1 MAEVQELTKNSTTTD
16 AGRHTPGPHAKD
28 AHEHGHDHEHDDHAH
43 GFELQDGIRIALVAL
58 AAGLVWFRV
67 WEPLAH
73 VSIIG
78 IAGTLIGIYP
88 ILKEAAENVM
98 ERRMTMELSMTIAI
112 LAALAIGQFFTA
124 LIIVLFV
131 LIAEVLEGLT
141 VRRGRTAIRE
151 LLNLLPNEVTVRR
164 NGKAEQLGIE
174 NIRPGEVIEVNPGA
188 RIPVDGDVVAG
199 NSFVDQSA
207 ITGESL
213 PVEKLPGM
221 SVFAGTVNQS
231 GALEV
236 RVASIGRDTAFG
248 RILNAVEEAER
259 SRAPIQ
265 KTADKLAGYLVW
277 FALGCAVLTFIVT
290 RNLTSTISVVI
301 VAGACGIA
309 AGTPLAILGGIGRSA
324 REGAIIKGGLY
335 LELLSSIDTVVFDK
349 TGTLTF
355 GNPEVTAVLPA
366 AGHTE
371 HEVLGIASIAEQR
384 SEHPLGKAIV
394 KKAAEAQVDAD
405 VPEEFRYVPGKG
417 IECRSAHRSIF
428 VGNRAFLQ
436 DAKIALNGLPSGND
450 SASEILIACNGDY
463 IGTVRIADTLRPE
476 AKKAIAALHDMGLRT
491 VLLTGDAK
499 IVADSIASDVGIN
512 VIHADVLPDQKS
524 KVIKDLVDSGRKVAM
539 VGDGINDAPALME
552 ATVGIAMGSGTE
564 VARESAKIMLIG
576 NNFLRLVDTIKIS
589 KRCHRII
596 MQNFTGTLAVDSVG
610 VGLAAF
616 GLLNPLLAAFI
627 HVASELT
634 FILNSARLLPRNGFR
649 GASNKAPNGA
659 SNLVLKQKA
668 NLGDRKL

>member
-1 MAEVQELTKNSTTTD
+1 MPDVKESLPTD
-16 AGRHTPGPHAKD
+16 VVIPAITESVAMK
-28 AHEHGHDHEHDDHAH
+28 HGDDDHDHEAHDH
-43 GFELQDGIRIALVAL
+43 GFELQEGIRILLVAV
-58 AAGLVWFRV
+58 AAALVWFRV
-67 WEPLAH
+67 WEPFAH

-141 VRRGRTAIRE
+141 VQRGRTAIRE

-164 NGKAEQLGIE
+164 NGRAEQRSTE
-174 NIRPGEVIEVNPGA
+174 SIRPGEIIEVNPGA
-188 RIPVDGDVVAG
+188 RIPVDGDVVGG
-199 NSFVDQSA
+199 NSFVDQA
-207 ITGESL
+207 TITGESL
-213 PVEKLPGM
+213 PVEKFPGA

-231 GALEV
+231 GALEI
-236 RVASIGRDTAFG
+236 RVSRIGRDTAFG

-265 KTADKLAGYLVW
+265 KTADRLAGYLVW
-277 FALGCAVLTFIVT
+277 FALGCAVLTFIIT
-290 RNLTSTISVVI
+290 RNLTSTISVII

-335 LELLSSIDTVVFDK
+335 LELLSSVDTVVFDK

-355 GNPEVTAVLPA
+355 GTPEVTSILA
-366 AGHTE
+366 ADGHKE
-371 HEVLGIASIAEQR
+371 QEVLKIASIAEQR
-384 SEHPLGKAIV
+384 SEHPLAKAIV
-394 KKAAEAQVDAD
+394 NKAAESQLEVSA
-405 VPEEFRYVPGKG
+405 PEEFKYAPGKG
-417 IECRSAHRSIF
+417 IDCRVDHRRIL
-428 VGNRAFLQ
+428 VGSKAFLR
-436 DAKIALNGLPSGND
+436 DNNVVLNGAGSSGDPS
-450 SASEILIACNGDY
+450 SEILVACNGVY
-463 IGTVRIADTLRPE
+463 LGAIGIADTLRPE
-476 AKKAIAALHDMGLRT
+476 AKQSVAALHSLGIRT

-499 IVADSIASDVGIN
+499 GIAESIAKEVGID
-512 VIHADVLPDQKS
+512 VIHSEVLPDQKS
-524 KVIKDLVDSGRKVAM
+524 EVIRELVRSGRKVAM
-539 VGDGINDAPALME
+539 VGDGINDAPALMQ

-576 NNFLRLVDTIKIS
+576 NDLLRLVDTIKIS
-589 KRCHRII
+589 RRCHRTI
-596 MQNFTGTLAVDSVG
+596 MQNFAGTLAVDSVG

-616 GLLNPLLAAFI
+616 GMLNPLFAAFI

-634 FILNSARLLPRNGFR
+634 FILNSARLLPRKR
-649 GASNKAPNGA
+649 
-659 SNLVLKQKA
+659 
-668 NLGDRKL
+668 

>member
-1 MAEVQELTKNSTTTD
+1 MPDVRESSPANVVIPVMAESVAMT
-16 AGRHTPGPHAKD
+16 
-28 AHEHGHDHEHDDHAH
+28 HGAEVHDHEAHDH
-43 GFELQDGIRIALVAL
+43 GFELQDGIRIALVAF
-58 AAGLVWFRV
+58 AAGLVWFRI
-67 WEPLAH
+67 WEPFAR
-73 VSIIG
+73 VSIVG
-78 IAGTLIGIYP
+78 IAGTLIGMYP

-141 VRRGRTAIRE
+141 VQRGRTAIRD

-164 NGKAEQLGIE
+164 NGRAEQRGTDS
-174 NIRPGEVIEVNPGA
+174 IRPGEVIEVNPGA
-188 RIPVDGDVVAG
+188 RIPVDGDVISG
-199 NSFVDQSA
+199 NSFVDQGT

-213 PVEKLPGM
+213 PVEKHPGT

-231 GALEV
+231 GALEI
-236 RVASIGRDTAFG
+236 RVTRIGRDTAFG

-265 KTADKLAGYLVW
+265 KTADRLAGYLVW
-277 FALGCAVLTFIVT
+277 FALGCAVFTFIIT
-290 RNLTSTISVVI
+290 RNLTSTISVII

-335 LELLSSIDTVVFDK
+335 LELLSSVDTVVFDK

-355 GNPEVTAVLPA
+355 GTPEVTSIQPA
-366 AGHTE
+366 DGHTE
-371 HEVLGIASIAEQR
+371 EEVLQVASIAEQR

-394 KKAAEAQVDAD
+394 NKATESQLEVSA
-405 VPEEFRYVPGKG
+405 PEEFKYVPGKG
-417 IECRSAHRSIF
+417 IDCRADHRRVL
-428 VGNRAFLQ
+428 VGNRAFLR
-436 DAKIALNGLPSGND
+436 DNNIVLNGAGSRTD
-450 SASEILIACNGDY
+450 TSSEILV
-463 IGTVRIADTLRPE
+463 VRDGSYLGAIQIADTLRSE
-476 AKKAIAALHDMGLRT
+476 AKESVAALHALGLRT
-491 VLLTGDAK
+491 VLLTGDTK
-499 IVADSIASDVGIN
+499 PVAESIAKQVGIDI
-512 VIHADVLPDQKS
+512 VHAEVLPDQKS
-524 KVIKDLVDSGRKVAM
+524 EVIKQLVSSGRKVAM
-539 VGDGINDAPALME
+539 VGDGINDAPALMQ

-576 NNFLRLVDTIKIS
+576 NNLLRLVDTIKIS
-589 KRCHRII
+589 RRCRRTI
-596 MQNFTGTLAVDSVG
+596 MQNFAGTLTVDSVG

-634 FILNSARLLPRNGFR
+634 FILNSATLLPRKKVPTG
-649 GASNKAPNGA
+649 SLEK
-659 SNLVLKQKA
+659 S
-668 NLGDRKL
+668 

>member
-1 MAEVQELTKNSTTTD
+1 MPHVREGLPTD
-16 AGRHTPGPHAKD
+16 AAVPAIAESVAMKADDD
-28 AHEHGHDHEHDDHAH
+28 AHDHEGHDH
-43 GFELQDGIRIALVAL
+43 GFELQEGIRIALVAV
-58 AAGLVWFRV
+58 AAALVWLRV
-67 WEPLAH
+67 WEPFAH

-78 IAGTLIGIYP
+78 IVGTLIGIYP

-141 VRRGRTAIRE
+141 VQRGRTAIRE

-164 NGKAEQLGIE
+164 NGRAEQRSTE
-174 NIRPGEVIEVNPGA
+174 SIRPGEIIEVNPGA
-188 RIPVDGDVVAG
+188 RIPVDGDVVGG
-199 NSFVDQSA
+199 NSFVDQA
-207 ITGESL
+207 TITGESL
-213 PVEKLPGM
+213 PVEKLPGT

-231 GALEV
+231 GALEI
-236 RVASIGRDTAFG
+236 RVGRIGRDTAFG

-265 KTADKLAGYLVW
+265 KTADRLAGYLVW
-277 FALGCAVLTFIVT
+277 FALACAVLTFIIT
-290 RNLTSTISVVI
+290 HNLTSTISVII

-335 LELLSSIDTVVFDK
+335 LELLSSVDTVVFDK

-355 GNPEVTAVLPA
+355 GNPEVTSILA
-366 AGHTE
+366 ANGHTE
-371 HEVLGIASIAEQR
+371 QEVLQIASIAEQR

-394 KKAAEAQVDAD
+394 NKAAEAQLEVFA
-405 VPEEFRYVPGKG
+405 PEEFKYAPGKG
-417 IECRSAHRSIF
+417 IDCRVDHRRIL
-428 VGNRAFLQ
+428 VGNRAFLR
-436 DAKIALNGLPSGND
+436 DNNIVLNGAGSHPDPS
-450 SASEILIACNGDY
+450 SEILVACNGAY
-463 IGTVRIADTLRPE
+463 LGAIGIADTLRPE
-476 AKKAIAALHDMGLRT
+476 AKQSVAALHALGIRT

-499 IVADSIASDVGIN
+499 LVAESIAKEVGID
-512 VIHADVLPDQKS
+512 VIHAEVLPDQKS
-524 KVIKDLVDSGRKVAM
+524 EVIRQLVKGGQKVAM
-539 VGDGINDAPALME
+539 VGDGINDAPALMQ

-576 NNFLRLVDTIKIS
+576 NNLLRLVDTIKIS
-589 KRCHRII
+589 RRCHRTI
-596 MQNFTGTLAVDSVG
+596 MQNFAGTLAVDSVG

-616 GLLNPLLAAFI
+616 GMLNPLLAAFI

-634 FILNSARLLPRNGFR
+634 FILNSARLLPG
-649 GASNKAPNGA
+649 
-659 SNLVLKQKA
+659 
-668 NLGDRKL
+668 RKR

>member
-1 MAEVQELTKNSTTTD
+1 MLDVKESFREQPAAIETATSVSLTHRNGAEHQD
-16 AGRHTPGPHAKD
+16 HDG
-28 AHEHGHDHEHDDHAH
+28 HEHG
-43 GFELQDGIRIALVAL
+43 FEVQDGVRIVLVAIT
-58 AAGLVWFRV
+58 AALVWFRV
-67 WEPLAH
+67 WEPFGR

-78 IAGTLIGIYP
+78 VLGTLIGIYP

-141 VRRGRTAIRE
+141 VQRGRTAIRE
-151 LLNLLPNEVTVRR
+151 LLNLLPNEVTVRI
-164 NGKAEQLGIE
+164 NGRAEQRRTDS
-174 NIRPGEVIEVNPGA
+174 IRPGETIEVNPGS
-188 RIPVDGDVVAG
+188 RIPVDGDVVGG

-213 PVEKLPGM
+213 PVEKLPGT

-231 GALEV
+231 GALEI
-236 RVASIGRDTAFG
+236 RVARIGRDTAFG

-265 KTADKLAGYLVW
+265 KTADRLAGYLVW
-277 FALGCAVLTFIVT
+277 FALGCAVLTFAIT
-290 RNLTSTISVVI
+290 RNLTSTISVII

-309 AGTPLAILGGIGRSA
+309 AGTPLAVLGGIGRSA

-335 LELLSSIDTVVFDK
+335 LELLSSVDTVVFDK

-355 GNPEVTAVLPA
+355 GNPEVTSILPA
-366 AGHTE
+366 DGHTE
-371 HEVLGIASIAEQR
+371 QEVLQIASIAEQR

-394 KKAAEAQVDAD
+394 SKAAESQLQASA
-405 VPEEFRYVPGKG
+405 PEEFKYVPGKG
-417 IECRSAHRSIF
+417 IVCRADHRTIL

-436 DAKIALNGLPSGND
+436 ENKITLNGARAATD
-450 SASEILIACNGDY
+450 SSSEILVARDGVY
-463 IGTVRIADTLRPE
+463 LGTIQIADMLRPE
-476 AKKAIAALHDMGLRT
+476 SKRAVAALHALGIRT
-491 VLLTGDAK
+491 VILTGDAK
-499 IVADSIASDVGIN
+499 PVAQTIAKEVGIDI
-512 VIHADVLPDQKS
+512 VHAEVLPDQKS
-524 KVIKDLVDSGRKVAM
+524 EVIRRLVSSGKKVAM
-539 VGDGINDAPALME
+539 VGDGINDAPALMQ

-576 NNFLRLVDTIKIS
+576 NDLLRLVDTIKIS
-589 KRCHRII
+589 RRCHRTI
-596 MQNFTGTLAVDSVG
+596 MQNFGGTLAVDSVG

-616 GLLNPLLAAFI
+616 GMLNPLFAAFI

-634 FILNSARLLPRNGFR
+634 FILNSARLLP
-649 GASNKAPNGA
+649 A
-659 SNLVLKQKA
+659 
-668 NLGDRKL
+668 RKR

>member
-1 MAEVQELTKNSTTTD
+1 MPQVKESSPTD
-16 AGRHTPGPHAKD
+16 AVLPAIAESVAIKHGD
-28 AHEHGHDHEHDDHAH
+28 DGHDGEAHDH
-43 GFELQDGIRIALVAL
+43 GFELQDVIRIALVAI
-58 AAGLVWFRV
+58 AAALVWFRV
-67 WEPLAH
+67 WEPFAH

-78 IAGTLIGIYP
+78 IVGTLIGIYP

-141 VRRGRTAIRE
+141 VQRGRTAIRE

-164 NGKAEQLGIE
+164 NGRAEQRSTE
-174 NIRPGEVIEVNPGA
+174 SIRAGEIIEVNPGA
-188 RIPVDGDVVAG
+188 RIPVDGDVVGG
-199 NSFVDQSA
+199 NSFVDQA
-207 ITGESL
+207 TITGESL
-213 PVEKLPGM
+213 PVEKLPGT

-231 GALEV
+231 GALEI
-236 RVASIGRDTAFG
+236 RVTRIGRDTAFG

-265 KTADKLAGYLVW
+265 KTADRLAGYLVW
-277 FALGCAVLTFIVT
+277 FALGCAVLTFLIT
-290 RNLTSTISVVI
+290 RNLTSTISVII

-335 LELLSSIDTVVFDK
+335 LELLSSVDTVVFDK

-355 GNPEVTAVLPA
+355 GTPEVTSILA
-366 AGHTE
+366 AHGHTE
-371 HEVLGIASIAEQR
+371 QEVLEIASIAEQR
-384 SEHPLGKAIV
+384 SEHPLAKAIV
-394 KKAAEAQVDAD
+394 NKGAECQLEVSA
-405 VPEEFRYVPGKG
+405 PEEFKYAPGKG
-417 IECRSAHRSIF
+417 IDCRVDHRRIL
-428 VGNRAFLQ
+428 VGSKAFLR
-436 DAKIALNGLPSGND
+436 DNNIALNGAGSNGD
-450 SASEILIACNGDY
+450 RSSEILVACNGVY
-463 IGTVRIADTLRPE
+463 LGAIGIADTLRPE
-476 AKKAIAALHDMGLRT
+476 AKKSVAALHSLGIRT

-499 IVADSIASDVGIN
+499 LVAESIAKEVGIDA
-512 VIHADVLPDQKS
+512 IHSEVLPDQKS
-524 KVIKDLVDSGRKVAM
+524 EVIRQLVGSGRRVVM
-539 VGDGINDAPALME
+539 VGDGINDAPALMQ

-576 NNFLRLVDTIKIS
+576 NNLLRLVDTIKIS
-589 KRCHRII
+589 RRCHRTI
-596 MQNFTGTLAVDSVG
+596 MENFAGTLAVDSVG

-616 GLLNPLLAAFI
+616 GMLNPLLAAFI

-634 FILNSARLLPRNGFR
+634 FILNSARLLPRKR
-649 GASNKAPNGA
+649 S
-659 SNLVLKQKA
+659 
-668 NLGDRKL
+668 

>member
-1 MAEVQELTKNSTTTD
+1 MPRVKESLPTD
-16 AGRHTPGPHAKD
+16 AVIPAIAESVAAKLGDD
-28 AHEHGHDHEHDDHAH
+28 ALDHDSHDH
-43 GFELQDGIRIALVAL
+43 GFELQDAIRIALVAV
-58 AAGLVWFRV
+58 AAALVWFRV

-73 VSIIG
+73 VSILG
-78 IAGTLIGIYP
+78 IVGTLIGIYP

-141 VRRGRTAIRE
+141 VQRGRTAIRE

-164 NGKAEQLGIE
+164 NGRAEQRSTESIGA
-174 NIRPGEVIEVNPGA
+174 GEIIEVNPGA
-188 RIPVDGDVVAG
+188 RIPVDGDVVGG
-199 NSFVDQSA
+199 NSFVDQA
-207 ITGESL
+207 TITGESL
-213 PVEKLPGM
+213 PVEKIPGT

-231 GALEV
+231 GALEI
-236 RVASIGRDTAFG
+236 RVTRIGRDTAFG

-265 KTADKLAGYLVW
+265 KTADRLAGYLVW
-277 FALGCAVLTFIVT
+277 FALGCAVLTFIIT
-290 RNLTSTISVVI
+290 RNLTSTISVII

-335 LELLSSIDTVVFDK
+335 LELLSSVDTVVFDK

-355 GNPEVTAVLPA
+355 GTPEVTSILAGD
-366 AGHTE
+366 GHTE
-371 HEVLGIASIAEQR
+371 QEVLEIASIAEQR
-384 SEHPLGKAIV
+384 SEHPLAKAIV
-394 KKAAEAQVDAD
+394 NKATEFQLEVSA
-405 VPEEFRYVPGKG
+405 PEEFKYSPGKG
-417 IECRSAHRSIF
+417 IDCRVDHRRIL
-428 VGNRAFLQ
+428 VGSKAFLR
-436 DAKIALNGLPSGND
+436 DNNVVLNGPGSSGDPS
-450 SASEILIACNGDY
+450 SQILVACNGIY
-463 IGTVRIADTLRPE
+463 LGAVRIADTVRPE
-476 AKKAIAALHDMGLRT
+476 AKPSVAALHSLGIRT

-499 IVADSIASDVGIN
+499 GVAESIAKEVGID
-512 VIHADVLPDQKS
+512 VIHAEVLPDQKS
-524 KVIKDLVDSGRKVAM
+524 DVIRELVRGGRKVAM
-539 VGDGINDAPALME
+539 VGDGINDAPALMQ

-576 NNFLRLVDTIKIS
+576 NNLLRLVDTVKIS
-589 KRCHRII
+589 RRCHRTI
-596 MQNFTGTLAVDSVG
+596 MQNFAGTLAVDSVG

-616 GLLNPLLAAFI
+616 GMLNPLLAAFI

-634 FILNSARLLPRNGFR
+634 FILNSARLLPRKR
-649 GASNKAPNGA
+649 
-659 SNLVLKQKA
+659 
-668 NLGDRKL
+668 

>member
-1 MAEVQELTKNSTTTD
+1 VEFNMPDVKESSPADVVIPVMAEPVAMTHGAE
-16 AGRHTPGPHAKD
+16 A
-28 AHEHGHDHEHDDHAH
+28 HGHEAH
-43 GFELQDGIRIALVAL
+43 GHGLELQDGIRIVLVAV
-58 AAGLVWFRV
+58 AAALVWFRV
-67 WEPLAH
+67 WEPFAH

-141 VRRGRTAIRE
+141 VQRGRTAIRE

-164 NGKAEQLGIE
+164 NGRAEQRSTDSIRLGEI
-174 NIRPGEVIEVNPGA
+174 IEVNPGA
-188 RIPVDGDVVAG
+188 RIPVDGDVVSG
-199 NSFVDQSA
+199 NSFVDQA
-207 ITGESL
+207 TITGESL
-213 PVEKLPGM
+213 PVEKLPGT

-231 GALEV
+231 GALEI
-236 RVASIGRDTAFG
+236 RVTSIGRDTAFG
-248 RILNAVEEAER
+248 RILNAVEDAER

-265 KTADKLAGYLVW
+265 KTADRLAGYLVW
-277 FALGCAVLTFIVT
+277 FALGCALLTFVIT
-290 RNLTSTISVVI
+290 RNLTSTISVII

-335 LELLSSIDTVVFDK
+335 LELLSSVDTVVFDK

-355 GNPEVTAVLPA
+355 GTPEVTSILPA
-366 AGHTE
+366 NGHTE
-371 HEVLGIASIAEQR
+371 QEVLQIASIAEQR

-394 KKAAEAQVDAD
+394 NKAAESQLEVSA
-405 VPEEFRYVPGKG
+405 PEEFKYAPGKG
-417 IECRSAHRSIF
+417 IDCRVDHQRIL
-428 VGNRAFLQ
+428 VGNKTFLR
-436 DAKIALNGLPSGND
+436 DNNVVLNGTESNGNQ
-450 SASEILIACNGDY
+450 SSKILVACNGVY
-463 IGTVRIADTLRPE
+463 LGAIAVADTLRPE
-476 AKKAIAALHDMGLRT
+476 AKQSVAALHALGIRT

-499 IVADSIASDVGIN
+499 LVAESIAKEVGID
-512 VIHADVLPDQKS
+512 VIHAEVLPDQKS
-524 KVIKDLVDSGRKVAM
+524 EVITELVRSGRKVAM
-539 VGDGINDAPALME
+539 VGDGINDAPALMQ

-576 NNFLRLVDTIKIS
+576 NNLLRLVDTIRIS
-589 KRCHRII
+589 RRCHRTI
-596 MQNFTGTLAVDSVG
+596 MQNFAGTLAVDSVG

-616 GLLNPLLAAFI
+616 GMLNPLLAAFI
-627 HVASELT
+627 HVASELS
-634 FILNSARLLPRNGFR
+634 FILNSARLLPRKR
-649 GASNKAPNGA
+649 
-659 SNLVLKQKA
+659 
-668 NLGDRKL
+668 

>member
-1 MAEVQELTKNSTTTD
+1 MVTAGKLANHSAPGNPAELEHHHED
-16 AGRHTPGPHAKD
+16 HTHD
-28 AHEHGHDHEHDDHAH
+28 EHGHDEHAH
-43 GFELQDGIRIALVAL
+43 GFEVQDGIRIALVAV
-58 AAGLVWFRV
+58 AAALVWFRA
-67 WEPLAH
+67 WEPFAH
-73 VSIIG
+73 ISIIG
-78 IAGTLIGIYP
+78 VVGTLIGIYP

-141 VRRGRTAIRE
+141 VQRGRTAIRD
-151 LLNLLPNEVTVRR
+151 LLNLLPNEVTVRS
-164 NGKAEQLGIE
+164 NGRAEQRSTESL
-174 NIRPGEVIEVNPGA
+174 RPGEVIEVNPGA
-188 RIPVDGDVVAG
+188 RIPVDGDVVRG
-199 NSFVDQSA
+199 NSFVDQAA

-213 PVEKLPGM
+213 PVEKIPGT

-236 RVASIGRDTAFG
+236 RVTKIGRDTAFG

-265 KTADKLAGYLVW
+265 KTADRLAGYLVW
-277 FALGCAVLTFIVT
+277 FALGCAVLTFLIT

-335 LELLSSIDTVVFDK
+335 LELLSSVDTVVFDK

-355 GNPEVTAVLPA
+355 GNPQVTAILPA
-366 AGHTE
+366 NGHTE
-371 HEVLGIASIAEQR
+371 TEVLQVAAIAEQR

-394 KKAAEAQVDAD
+394 NKAIEAGLGVSA
-405 VPEEFRYVPGKG
+405 PEEFKYIPGKG
-417 IECRSAHRSIF
+417 IHCQLGSQNIL

-436 DAKIALNGLPSGND
+436 ENSTVPDGAVLTAGAS
-450 SASEILIACNGDY
+450 SEILVACNGEY
-463 IGTVRIADTLRPE
+463 LGAIGVADTLRPE
-476 AKKAIAALHDMGLRT
+476 AKNAVAALHSIGLRT

-499 IVADSIASDVGIN
+499 AVAESIAGEVGID
-512 VIHADVLPDQKS
+512 VIHAEVLPNEKS
-524 KVIKDLVDSGRKVAM
+524 EVIRQLVDSGRKVAM
-539 VGDGINDAPALME
+539 VGDGINDAPALMN

-576 NNFLRLVDTIKIS
+576 NDLLKLVDTIKIS
-589 KRCHRII
+589 RKCHRTI
-596 MQNFTGTLAVDSVG
+596 MQNFVGTLAVDSVG

-616 GLLNPLLAAFI
+616 GLLNPLFAAFI

-634 FILNSARLLPRNGFR
+634 FILNSARLLPARKQGHEATVR
-649 GASNKAPNGA
+649 GHFSQPTTQPTN
-659 SNLVLKQKA
+659 
-668 NLGDRKL
+668 

>member
-1 MAEVQELTKNSTTTD
+1 MPDVKESSPADVVIPVMAEPVAMTHGAE
-16 AGRHTPGPHAKD
+16 A
-28 AHEHGHDHEHDDHAH
+28 HGHEAH
-43 GFELQDGIRIALVAL
+43 GHGLELQDGIRIVLVAV
-58 AAGLVWFRV
+58 AAALVWFRV
-67 WEPLAH
+67 WEPFAH

-141 VRRGRTAIRE
+141 VQRGRTAIRE

-164 NGKAEQLGIE
+164 NGRAEQRSTDSIRLGEI
-174 NIRPGEVIEVNPGA
+174 IEVNPGA
-188 RIPVDGDVVAG
+188 RIPVDGDVVSG
-199 NSFVDQSA
+199 NSFVDQA
-207 ITGESL
+207 TITGESL
-213 PVEKLPGM
+213 PVEKLPGT

-231 GALEV
+231 GALEI
-236 RVASIGRDTAFG
+236 RVTSIGRDTAFG
-248 RILNAVEEAER
+248 RILNAVEDAER

-265 KTADKLAGYLVW
+265 KTADRLAGYLVW
-277 FALGCAVLTFIVT
+277 FALGCALLTFVIT
-290 RNLTSTISVVI
+290 RNLTSTISVII

-335 LELLSSIDTVVFDK
+335 LELLSSVDTVVFDK

-355 GNPEVTAVLPA
+355 GTPEVTSILPA
-366 AGHTE
+366 NGHTE
-371 HEVLGIASIAEQR
+371 QEVLQIASIAEQR

-394 KKAAEAQVDAD
+394 NKAAESQLEVSA
-405 VPEEFRYVPGKG
+405 PEEFKYAPGKG
-417 IECRSAHRSIF
+417 IDCRVDHQRIL
-428 VGNRAFLQ
+428 VGNKTFLR
-436 DAKIALNGLPSGND
+436 DNNVVLNGTESNGNQ
-450 SASEILIACNGDY
+450 SSKILVACNGVY
-463 IGTVRIADTLRPE
+463 LGAIAVADTLRPE
-476 AKKAIAALHDMGLRT
+476 AKQSVAALHALGIRT

-499 IVADSIASDVGIN
+499 LVAESIAKEVGID
-512 VIHADVLPDQKS
+512 VIHAEVLPDQKS
-524 KVIKDLVDSGRKVAM
+524 EVITELVRSGRKVAM
-539 VGDGINDAPALME
+539 VGDGINDAPALMQ

-576 NNFLRLVDTIKIS
+576 NNLLRLVDTIRIS
-589 KRCHRII
+589 RRCHRTI
-596 MQNFTGTLAVDSVG
+596 MQNFAGTLAVDSVG

-616 GLLNPLLAAFI
+616 GMLNPLLAAFI
-627 HVASELT
+627 HVASELS
-634 FILNSARLLPRNGFR
+634 FILNSARLLPRKR
-649 GASNKAPNGA
+649 
-659 SNLVLKQKA
+659 
-668 NLGDRKL
+668 

>member
-1 MAEVQELTKNSTTTD
+1 MPDVKASLPTITVI
-16 AGRHTPGPHAKD
+16 
-28 AHEHGHDHEHDDHAH
+28 HETAASASVTHGGESHDHEGHEH
-43 GFELQDGIRIALVAL
+43 GFELHDAIRIALVAV
-58 AAGLVWFRV
+58 AAALVWFHV
-67 WEPLAH
+67 WEPFAH

-78 IAGTLIGIYP
+78 IVGTLIGIYP

-141 VRRGRTAIRE
+141 VQRGRTAIRE

-164 NGKAEQLGIE
+164 NGRAEQCSTESIG
-174 NIRPGEVIEVNPGA
+174 PGETIEVNPGA
-188 RIPVDGDVVAG
+188 RIPVDGDVVGG
-199 NSFVDQSA
+199 NSFVDQAA

-213 PVEKLPGM
+213 PVEKLPGT
-221 SVFAGTVNQS
+221 SVFAGTINQS
-231 GALEV
+231 GALEI
-236 RVASIGRDTAFG
+236 RVTRIGRDTAFG

-265 KTADKLAGYLVW
+265 KTADRLAGYLVW
-277 FALGCAVLTFIVT
+277 FALGCAVLTFLIT
-290 RNLTSTISVVI
+290 RNLTSTISVII

-335 LELLSSIDTVVFDK
+335 LELLSSVDTVVFDK

-355 GNPEVTAVLPA
+355 GNPEVTSILA
-366 AGHTE
+366 ADGHTKE
-371 HEVLGIASIAEQR
+371 EVLQAASIAEQR

-394 KKAAEAQVDAD
+394 KKAAESQLKVSA
-405 VPEEFRYVPGKG
+405 PEEFKYVPGKG
-417 IECRSAHRSIF
+417 IDCRADHRRIL

-436 DAKIALNGLPSGND
+436 DNNIVLNGQGSNADPS
-450 SASEILIACNGDY
+450 SEILV
-463 IGTVRIADTLRPE
+463 VRDGVYLGAIQIADTLRSE
-476 AKKAIAALHDMGLRT
+476 AKESIAALHALGLRT

-499 IVADSIASDVGIN
+499 AVAEAIAKEVGIDI
-512 VIHADVLPDQKS
+512 VHAEVLPDQKS
-524 KVIKDLVDSGRKVAM
+524 EVIKQLVSSGRKVAM
-539 VGDGINDAPALME
+539 VGDGINDAPALMQ

-576 NNFLRLVDTIKIS
+576 NNLLRLVDTIKIS
-589 KRCHRII
+589 RRCHRII
-596 MQNFTGTLAVDSVG
+596 IQNFGGTLAVDSVG

-616 GLLNPLLAAFI
+616 GMLNPLFAAFI
-627 HVASELT
+627 HVTSELT
-634 FILNSARLLPRNGFR
+634 FILNSARLLPGRR
-649 GASNKAPNGA
+649 
-659 SNLVLKQKA
+659 
-668 NLGDRKL
+668 R

>member
-1 MAEVQELTKNSTTTD
+1 VKSISSIEENMPDLKESLPVTSVVPETAASVSMAHDSEAHDHED
-16 AGRHTPGPHAKD
+16 
-28 AHEHGHDHEHDDHAH
+28 HEHG
-43 GFELQDGIRIALVAL
+43 FKLQDGIRIALVAV
-58 AAGLVWFRV
+58 AAAVVWFRV
-67 WEPLAH
+67 WEPFAH

-141 VRRGRTAIRE
+141 VQRGRTAIRE

-164 NGKAEQLGIE
+164 NGRVEQRSTE
-174 NIRPGEVIEVNPGA
+174 SIRPGETIEVNPGA
-188 RIPVDGDVVAG
+188 RIPVDGDVVGG
-199 NSFVDQSA
+199 NSFVDQAA

-213 PVEKLPGM
+213 PVEKVPGT
-221 SVFAGTVNQS
+221 SVFAGTINQS
-231 GALEV
+231 GALEI
-236 RVASIGRDTAFG
+236 RVTRIGRDTAFG

-265 KTADKLAGYLVW
+265 KTADRLAGYLVW
-277 FALGCAVLTFIVT
+277 FALGCAVLTFIIT
-290 RNLTSTISVVI
+290 RNLTSTISVII

-335 LELLSSIDTVVFDK
+335 LELLSSVDTVVFDK

-355 GNPEVTAVLPA
+355 GNPEVISILPA
-366 AGHTE
+366 DGHTE
-371 HEVLGIASIAEQR
+371 QEVLQTASIAEQR

-394 KKAAEAQVDAD
+394 NKAAESQLEVSA
-405 VPEEFRYVPGKG
+405 PEEFKYVPGKG
-417 IECRSAHRSIF
+417 IDCRLDQRRIL
-428 VGNRAFLQ
+428 VGNRAFLR
-436 DAKIALNGLPSGND
+436 DNNIALNGAGSSADPS
-450 SASEILIACNGDY
+450 SEILV
-463 IGTVRIADTLRPE
+463 VRDGVYLGAIQIADTLRAE
-476 AKKAIAALHDMGLRT
+476 AKESVAALHALGLRT
-491 VLLTGDAK
+491 VLLTGDTKA
-499 IVADSIASDVGIN
+499 VAESIAKEVGIGI
-512 VIHADVLPDQKS
+512 IHAEVLPDQKS
-524 KVIKDLVDSGRKVAM
+524 EVIKQLVSSGRKVAM
-539 VGDGINDAPALME
+539 VGDGINDAPALMK

-576 NNFLRLVDTIKIS
+576 NNLLRLVDTIKIS
-589 KRCHRII
+589 RRCHRII
-596 MQNFTGTLAVDSVG
+596 MQNFAGTLAVDSVG

-616 GLLNPLLAAFI
+616 GMLNPLFAAFI

-634 FILNSARLLPRNGFR
+634 FILNSARLLPRKR
-649 GASNKAPNGA
+649 
-659 SNLVLKQKA
+659 
-668 NLGDRKL
+668 

>member
-1 MAEVQELTKNSTTTD
+1 MPDLKELAHNFPTSAMTVG
-16 AGRHTPGPHAKD
+16 AGRSIAEQH
-28 AHEHGHDHEHDDHAH
+28 AHENEDHSHEDHAH
-43 GFELQDGIRIALVAL
+43 GFEFQDGLRIALVAVS
-58 AAGLVWFRV
+58 AALVWFRV
-67 WEPLAH
+67 WEPFTH

-141 VRRGRTAIRE
+141 VQRGRTAIRE

-164 NGKAEQLGIE
+164 NGRAEQCSTECITS
-174 NIRPGEVIEVNPGA
+174 GEIIEVNPGA
-188 RIPVDGDVVAG
+188 RIPVDGDVVG
-199 NSFVDQSA
+199 GSSFVDQA
-207 ITGESL
+207 TVTGESL
-213 PVEKLPGM
+213 PVEKVPGT
-221 SVFAGTVNQS
+221 SVFAGTINQS
-231 GALEV
+231 GALEI
-236 RVASIGRDTAFG
+236 RVTKIGRDTAFG

-265 KTADKLAGYLVW
+265 KTADRLAGYLVW
-277 FALGCAVLTFIVT
+277 FALGCALLTFIIT

-335 LELLSSIDTVVFDK
+335 LELLSSVDTVVFDK

-355 GNPEVTAVLPA
+355 GNPEVTAILPA
-366 AGHTE
+366 SGHTE
-371 HEVLGIASIAEQR
+371 REVLEVASVAEQR
-384 SEHPLGKAIV
+384 SEHPLGKAVIN
-394 KKAAEAQVDAD
+394 KAVEAQLQVSP
-405 VPEEFRYVPGKG
+405 PEEFKYIPGKG
-417 IECRSAHRSIF
+417 IECRLDHRNILI
-428 VGNRAFLQ
+428 GNKLFLQ
-436 DAKIALNGLPSGND
+436 DHNVALNGASSGTGGT
-450 SASEILIACNGDY
+450 SEILVACNGVY
-463 IGTVRIADTLRPE
+463 LGAIRIADTLRAE
-476 AKKAIAALHDMGLRT
+476 AKESVAALHALGLQT

-499 IVADSIASDVGIN
+499 AVADSIAKEVGID

-524 KVIKDLVDSGRKVAM
+524 EVIRQLVGSGRKVAM
-539 VGDGINDAPALME
+539 VGDGINDAPALMQ

-576 NNFLRLVDTIKIS
+576 NNLLRLVDTIMIAR
-589 KRCHRII
+589 RCHRTI
-596 MQNFTGTLAVDSVG
+596 MQNFTGTLVVDSVG

-616 GLLNPLLAAFI
+616 GLLNPLFAAFI

-634 FILNSARLLPRNGFR
+634 FILNSARLLPAKRLSEN
-649 GASNKAPNGA
+649 AH
-659 SNLVLKQKA
+659 
-668 NLGDRKL
+668 